1 MRIWRSLHRMGWGI
15 LKDCVYLM
23 PGRTARQDGFAEIE
37 SKANAVGGFAMTVE
51 MNSNSAA

>member
-1 MRIWRSLHRMGWGI
+1 
-15 LKDCVYLM
+15 M